1 MTTYIAAG
9 SNLNNRYENLKTAA
23 NLLIQKGY
31 EILHASPIYE
41 TPAALLYDTA
51 RDDWNKPYLN
61 CVFEIRTDKTAFQL
75 LADLKEIERKTGRD
89 FSKRWAP
96 RPVDLDII
104 MHNDELIDTPDLQ
117 IPHKLYLERNF
128 VLDPLSCFCKI
139 PQKNLYT
146 DAHQPLIMGILNVTP
161 DSFSDGNKNNQIE
174 MFTENFR
181 TWQDAHI
188 PLIDIGAESSRPNAS
203 PLSDEEEIKRLNDV
217 FKFITSLKK
226 DLFSPKLSIDTY
238 HWKTALTALENGFD
252 IINDIHGLDDENM
265 LALAKDN
272 KEKICIFMHHDDIK
286 NISPKETVLKI
297 QHWLKNKLNVFEQN
311 GLNKQ
316 NLIFDPGIGFGKT
329 ACQSL
334 QILQCIK
341 DFHQFGVRIL
351 IGHSRKSF
359 MNVFCDK
366 KPENK
371 DVETIA
377 LSLKIAKNADILRV
391 HTPMEHRAAL
401 IAAAHTENQFF

>member
-31 EILHASPIYE
+31 KILQASPVYE

-51 RDDWNKPYLN
+51 KDDWNKPYLN
-61 CVFEIRTDKTAFQL
+61 CVFKIQTDKNAFRL
-75 LADLKEIERKTGRD
+75 LDDLKEIERLSGRD

-104 MHNDELIDTPDLQ
+104 MHNNEQIDTPDLQ

-139 PQKNLYT
+139 PIENLYT
-146 DAHQPLIMGILNVTP
+146 DAHQPLIMGVLNVTP
-161 DSFSDGNKNNQIE
+161 DSFSDGGQNNQIE
-174 MFTENFR
+174 TFVQNFNA
-181 TWQDAHI
+181 WQDGLI
-188 PLIDIGAESSRPNAS
+188 PLIDIGAESSKPNAT
-203 PLSDEEEIKRLNDV
+203 PLSDEEEAKRLKNV
-217 FKFITSLKK
+217 FKFTKSLKK
-226 DLFSPKLSIDTY
+226 DLFSPRLSIDTY

-252 IINDIHGLDDENM
+252 IINDIRGLDDANM

-272 KEKICIFMHHDDIK
+272 KEKPCVFMHHDDIK
-286 NISPKETVLKI
+286 NIELKETVPCL
-297 QHWLKNKLNVFEQN
+297 QRWLENKLNVFEQN

-316 NLIFDPGIGFGKT
+316 NLIFDPGIGFGKN

-334 QILQCIK
+334 QILQRLE
-341 DFHQFGVRIL
+341 DFHKFGVRIL

-359 MNVFCDK
+359 MNVFCNK
-366 KPENK
+366 KPADK

-377 LSLKIAKNADILRV
+377 LSLKIAKNVDILRV
-391 HTPMEHRAAL
+391 HTPIEHRSAL